1 MLSVKINDVKYFL
14 PEGWNEIKF
23 GKFLDIARIV
33 EKASEY
39 TNYNQYVVKLISC
52 VMEAPYE
59 VVADLDQEDLLQLID
74 NMQWAYDLTPDNNFK
89 KHINLNGIDYA
100 FKDNMK
106 LKMSET
112 ITMETII
119 KQNGNDNVSS
129 FPLVL
134 ACLLRPAKKSVV
146 VETGE
151 DLWIQDPLDE
161 DFEALQKRA
170 DIFKEHIMVN
180 DVYGALVFFSNI
192 VTNSLMKPTETSST
206 TKIKI
211 EKVNS

>member
-1 MLSVKINDVKYFL
+1 
-14 PEGWNEIKF
+14 
-23 GKFLDIARIV
+23 
-33 EKASEY
+33 
-39 TNYNQYVVKLISC
+39 
-52 VMEAPYE
+52 
-59 VVADLDQEDLLQLID
+59 
-74 NMQWAYDLTPDNNFK
+74 
-89 KHINLNGIDYA
+89 
-100 FKDNMK
+100 
-106 LKMSET
+106 
-112 ITMETII
+112 
-119 KQNGNDNVSS
+119 
-129 FPLVL
+129 
-134 ACLLRPAKKSVV
+134 V

-192 VTNSLMKPTETSST
+192 VTNSLMKPTETSSK